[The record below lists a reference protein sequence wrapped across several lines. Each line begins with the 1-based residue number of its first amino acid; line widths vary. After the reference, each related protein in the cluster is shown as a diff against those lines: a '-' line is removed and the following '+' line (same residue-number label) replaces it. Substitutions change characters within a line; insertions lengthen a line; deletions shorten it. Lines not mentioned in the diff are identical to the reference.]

1 MFGRSMWMI
10 HLQELLALS
19 VFERQISVT
28 VDGVSGVVLDVS
40 K

>member
-1 MFGRSMWMI
+1 MI

-28 VDGVSGVVLDVS
+28 VDGVSWVVLDDS

>member
-1 MFGRSMWMI
+1 MFGRSMQMI